1 MIGRT
6 RAAVLL
12 RLAVPMS
19 TTQLAR
25 DLGQSPATVSKHLS
39 ILREG
44 GMATSWRSGRSVMYR
59 RTPLAETVLAA
70 MSGRAATDSA

>member
-1 MIGRT
+1 MLPGRT
-6 RAAVLL
+6 YTFNVGAWVFGEAHGGVGT
-12 RLAVPMS
+12 AS
-19 TTQLAR
+19 IA
-25 DLGQSPATVSKHLS
+25 SAHLS

-70 MSGRAATDSA
+70 MSGRAATGSA